1 MIMSVKKELE
11 SLCYNAL
18 KESPKLKKEVNKF
31 VVDKILYDTT
41 INSTRDLIL
50 GLSNLGFCLESLKKF
65 GVTNTANCSDAN
77 EGLYSTGTWFIKEI
91 A

>member
-1 MIMSVKKELE
+1 MSVNKELE

-18 KESPKLKKEVNKF
+18 KESPKLKKEVNEF

-41 INSTRDLIL
+41 TNSSRDLIL
-50 GLSNLGFCLESLKKF
+50 GLNNLGFRLEALKKI

-77 EGLYSTGTWFIKEI
+77 EGLYSTGTWFIKGV
-91 A
+91 AL